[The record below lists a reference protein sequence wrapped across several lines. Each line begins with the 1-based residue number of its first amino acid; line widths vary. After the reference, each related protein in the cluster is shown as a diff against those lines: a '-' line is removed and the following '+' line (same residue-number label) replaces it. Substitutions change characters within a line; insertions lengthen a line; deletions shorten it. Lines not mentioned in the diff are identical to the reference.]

1 MNRLGLA
8 LFSLLVL
15 ALVSLPAAARTS
27 ALSTGPNCP
36 DTELADNNPAEA
48 AEAPKPAAKRSAPA
62 NKPDK
67 PATGRAGTQSR
78 TVRWHRF
85 LPGMYR

>member
-1 MNRLGLA
+1 MNRLGFA
-8 LFSLLVL
+8 LFSLLAL

-36 DTELADNNPAEA
+36 ETELADNTAEEG

-62 NKPDK
+62 SKPGK
-67 PATGRAGTQSR
+67 PATARGNQNR